1 MINSFK
7 TYLNEARG
15 TSLSGL
21 LFLPRIGYYDQLM
34 IPISSSMFKRI
45 WPDTL
50 RATVF
55 HTTDGKGVKEIARLQ
70 GKKKQISAFFEMQS
84 RYMDIGVATQGGVHS
99 VLEMDADVLLSAQ
112 GDVMSH
118 LDQKG
123 RRWTSISDLKETSR
137 YTKFTKVETD
147 LQKMFDPLVKKYL
160 KKGEF
165 QENATVW
172 ELWRMAERK
181 VDKKTMSLI
190 IKDYIDGMEKVIKK
204 NIDTFESAM
213 MSYAKK
219 RSTDYSWDEQIVNNF
234 QVKTAHF
241 FKLKLL
247 RGENSLLPEQQEL
260 MEFAKSKGWKTKM
273 WDMPIGLEI
282 YTRKVAKKELRE
294 MKSFT
299 EYNTCDCFGH
309 ELTEA
314 EYQGKK
320 VELNNPTRASDG
332 KKKFY
337 VYVKNEKGNVI
348 KLGFGDPN
356 MEIKRDDPARRKAFR
371 ARHSCDDDIG
381 PKYKARYWSCYQWRA
396 GAKVEN

>member
-1 MINSFK
+1 MKTFK
-7 TYLNEARG
+7 SYLNEGRG

-55 HTTDGKGVKEIARLQ
+55 HTTDGDGVKNIAKLE
-70 GKKKQISAFFEMQS
+70 GKKKQISAFFSMQS

-99 VLEMDADVLLSAQ
+99 VLEMDADVLLSAS

-123 RRWTSISDLKETSR
+123 RRYTSISDLKETSR
-137 YTKFTKVETD
+137 FVKFAAVEKD

-190 IKDYIDGMEKVIKK
+190 IKDYMDGMEKVIKK
-204 NIDTFESAM
+204 NIDTFSSAM
-213 MSYAKK
+213 LSYAKK
-219 RSTDYSWDEQIVNNF
+219 RSTDLSWDEQIVNNIK
-234 QVKTAHF
+234 VKTAHF
-241 FKLKLL
+241 FKLPIPIAQTDDQIEMSEK
-247 RGENSLLPEQQEL
+247 QQEL
-260 MEFAKSKGWKTKM
+260 IEFTESKGWSTKM
-273 WDMPIGLEI
+273 WDVAIDLEA
-282 YTRKVAKKELRE
+282 YTRKVAKKEL
-294 MKSFT
+294 
-299 EYNTCDCFGH
+299 
-309 ELTEA
+309 
-314 EYQGKK
+314 GK
-320 VELNNPTRASDG
+320 
-332 KKKFY
+332 
-337 VYVKNEKGNVI
+337 
-348 KLGFGDPN
+348 
-356 MEIKRDDPARRKAFR
+356 
-371 ARHSCDDDIG
+371 
-381 PKYKARYWSCYQWRA
+381 
-396 GAKVEN
+396 